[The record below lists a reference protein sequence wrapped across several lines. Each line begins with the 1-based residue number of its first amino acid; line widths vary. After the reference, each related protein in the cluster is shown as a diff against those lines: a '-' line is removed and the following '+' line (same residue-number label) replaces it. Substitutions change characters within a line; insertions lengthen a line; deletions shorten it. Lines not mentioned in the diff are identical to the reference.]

1 MKARGFFIEVYTQH
15 MERSRSS
22 AARTIPGVPAPGFA
36 RRIGAV
42 VDSRRAATF
51 QELQSVELVNRL
63 KPGPGGGMPFGWT
76 VNPYRGCEVGCVYC
90 YARPTHE
97 YLGHADPAEFESR
110 IYVKRAEPGRLHE
123 ALKKARESGE
133 EIAIGTATDP
143 YQPADGRFRITRDVL
158 RAIARV
164 RGLRVGLTTKCA
176 SITRDLDLL
185 AEIAA
190 RSELMINISLISLDA
205 DLLRTIEPRAPRPNL
220 RLGAMRALA
229 GAGVPV
235 RLFVMPILP
244 GITDGESGLREL
256 LTAARTAGAR
266 EAVWNVLFLRGSA
279 RGFFLDFVR
288 REMPW
293 LSARYEALYAQ
304 GTRVQAEY
312 RETVERRVERLAR
325 EVGLGGLTRE
335 DRIRREAGPAPPRQL
350 ELVW

>member
-1 MKARGFFIEVYTQH
+1 
-15 MERSRSS
+15 MERSRSGT
-22 AARTIPGVPAPGFA
+22 ARTIPGVPAPGFA
-36 RRIGAV
+36 RRIGEV
-42 VDSRRAATF
+42 VDTRRAATF

-63 KPGPGGGMPFGWT
+63 KPGPGGAGMPFGWT

-110 IYVKRAEPGRLHE
+110 IYVKRADPGRLHE

-143 YQPADGRFRITRDVL
+143 YQPAEGRFRITRDVL

-164 RGLRVGLTTKCA
+164 RGLRVGITSKCA
-176 SITRDLDLL
+176 SIVRDLDLL
-185 AEIAA
+185 GEIAA
-190 RSELMINISLISLDA
+190 SSELIVNVSLISLDA
-205 DLLRTIEPRAPRPNL
+205 DLLRLLEPRAPRPDL
-220 RLGAMRALA
+220 RLAAMRALA

-244 GITDGESGLREL
+244 GITDGEAGLREL
-256 LTAARTAGAR
+256 LTAARAAGAR

-288 REMPW
+288 RELPW
-293 LSARYEALYAQ
+293 LIARYEALYAL
-304 GTRVQAEY
+304 GTRAQAEY
-312 RETVERRVERLAR
+312 RDTVERRVERLAR
-325 EVGLGGLTRE
+325 EIGLGGLTRE
-335 DRIRREAGPAPPRQL
+335 DRIRREAVPGPPRQL

>member
-1 MKARGFFIEVYTQH
+1 
-15 MERSRSS
+15 MERFRSS
-22 AARTIPGVPAPGFA
+22 AARIIPGVPAPGFA
-36 RRIGAV
+36 RRIGEV
-42 VDSRRAATF
+42 VDSRRAVTF

-63 KPGPGGGMPFGWT
+63 KPAPGGGAMPFGWT

-97 YLGHADPAEFESR
+97 YLGHADPVEFESR

-133 EIAIGTATDP
+133 EVAIGTATDP

-164 RGLRVGLTTKCA
+164 RGLRVGITTKCA
-176 SITRDLDLL
+176 SVTRDLDLL
-185 AEIAA
+185 ADIAA
-190 RSELMINISLISLDA
+190 SSELIVNISLISLDA
-205 DLLRTIEPRAPRPNL
+205 DLLRAIEPRAPRPDL

-244 GITDGESGLREL
+244 GITDGEPGLREL
-256 LTAARTAGAR
+256 LAAARAAGAR

-279 RGFFLDFVR
+279 RGFFLDYVR
-288 REMPW
+288 SEMPW
-293 LSARYEALYAQ
+293 LSARYDALYAQ
-304 GTRVQAEY
+304 GTRAQAEY
-312 RETVERRVERLAR
+312 REGIERRMERLAR

-335 DRIRREAGPAPPRQL
+335 DRVRREAVPAPARQL

>member
-1 MKARGFFIEVYTQH
+1 

-143 YQPADGRFRITRDVL
+143 YQPAESRFRITRRVL
-158 RAIARV
+158 EAMVRV
-164 RGLRVGLTTKCA
+164 PGLRVGITTK
-176 SITRDLDLL
+176 STGVVRDISERKR
-185 AEIAA
+185 AEH
-190 RSELMINISLISLDA
+190 RNQ
-205 DLLRTIEPRAPRPNL
+205 R
-220 RLGAMRALA
+220 
-229 GAGVPV
+229 
-235 RLFVMPILP
+235 
-244 GITDGESGLREL
+244 
-256 LTAARTAGAR
+256 
-266 EAVWNVLFLRGSA
+266 
-279 RGFFLDFVR
+279 
-288 REMPW
+288 
-293 LSARYEALYAQ
+293 
-304 GTRVQAEY
+304 
-312 RETVERRVERLAR
+312 
-325 EVGLGGLTRE
+325 
-335 DRIRREAGPAPPRQL
+335 
-350 ELVW
+350 

>member
-1 MKARGFFIEVYTQH
+1 MARSGPP
-15 MERSRSS
+15 S
-22 AARTIPGVPAPGFA
+22 PGLVKRIGGIVDA
-36 RRIGAV
+36 RRGAE
-42 VDSRRAATF
+42 F
-51 QELQSVELVNRL
+51 QELKSDSLLNRL
-63 KPGPGGGMPFGWT
+63 TGSGMPFGWT

-205 DLLRTIEPRAPRPNL
+205 DLLRTIEPRAPRPDL

-235 RLFVMPILP
+235 R
-244 GITDGESGLREL
+244 
-256 LTAARTAGAR
+256 
-266 EAVWNVLFLRGSA
+266 
-279 RGFFLDFVR
+279 
-288 REMPW
+288 
-293 LSARYEALYAQ
+293 
-304 GTRVQAEY
+304 
-312 RETVERRVERLAR
+312 
-325 EVGLGGLTRE
+325 
-335 DRIRREAGPAPPRQL
+335 
-350 ELVW
+350 